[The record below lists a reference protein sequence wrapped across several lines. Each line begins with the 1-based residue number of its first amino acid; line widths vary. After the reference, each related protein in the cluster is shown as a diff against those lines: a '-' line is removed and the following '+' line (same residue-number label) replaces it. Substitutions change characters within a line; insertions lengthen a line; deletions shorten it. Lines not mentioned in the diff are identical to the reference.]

1 MEIKGRTAMTQPSND
16 QPTYEIR
23 RGRETVCVSSLEKC
37 GYKPEVL
44 RGILSSGYGYYVNG
58 KRAKG

>member
-1 MEIKGRTAMTQPSND
+1 MTQPSNG

-44 RGILSSGYGYYVNG
+44 RGIQSSGYGYYVNG

>member
-1 MEIKGRTAMTQPSND
+1 MTQPSNEK
-16 QPTYEIR
+16 TIYEIR
-23 RGRETVCVSSLEKC
+23 RAGETVCVSSLERC

-44 RGILSSGYGYYVNG
+44 RGLLSSGYGYYVNG

>member
-1 MEIKGRTAMTQPSND
+1 MTWPSND

-23 RGRETVCVSSLEKC
+23 RAGETVCVSSLERC
-37 GYKPEVL
+37 GYRPEVL
-44 RGILSSGYGYYVNG
+44 RWILNSGYGYYVDG

>member
-1 MEIKGRTAMTQPSND
+1 MTQPSND

-23 RGRETVCVSSLEKC
+23 RGRETVCVSGLEKC

-44 RGILSSGYGYYVNG
+44 RGILNSGHGYYVNG